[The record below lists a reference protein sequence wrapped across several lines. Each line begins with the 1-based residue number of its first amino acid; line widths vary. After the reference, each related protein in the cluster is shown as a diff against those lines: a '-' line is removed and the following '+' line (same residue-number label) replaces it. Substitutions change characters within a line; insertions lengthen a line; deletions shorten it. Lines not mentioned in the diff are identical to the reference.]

1 MADPGTAGPASQL
14 LRSAVQLFG
23 NLLEAA
29 QTRAE
34 LLTTEVE
41 EEIQRVARL
50 LLLGF
55 AALLAGIL
63 GALIAGFVVV
73 ILFWDTHRVAAA
85 LAVLGVFLLAAAICG
100 LAVRRELRARPRL
113 FEATRTE
120 SDRLH
125 LSRALE
131 LAEKGRGRVSP
142 NPVVGCVI
150 ARDREVLGE
159 GWHAEVGGLHAER
172 AALADAATRGNE
184 PEPRRCHGRVAIQGF
199 ITTLMHWSSFSLKI
213 S

>member
-1 MADPGTAGPASQL
+1 MADPGTAGPVSQL

-23 NLLEAA
+23 TVMEAV

-41 EEIQRVARL
+41 EEIQHVARL

-63 GALIAGFVVV
+63 GALVAGFVVV
-73 ILFWDTHRVAAA
+73 ILFWDTYRLAAA

-120 SDRLH
+120 L
-125 LSRALE
+125 
-131 LAEKGRGRVSP
+131 
-142 NPVVGCVI
+142 
-150 ARDREVLGE
+150 ARD
-159 GWHAEVGGLHAER
+159 
-172 AALADAATRGNE
+172 
-184 PEPRRCHGRVAIQGF
+184 VAR
-199 ITTLMHWSSFSLKI
+199 LRKHP
-213 S
+213 

>member
-1 MADPGTAGPASQL
+1 MADTGTAGPASQL

-23 NLLEAA
+23 TLMEAA

-73 ILFWDTHRVAAA
+73 ILFWDTYRVAAA
-85 LAVLGVFLLAAAICG
+85 LAVMGVFLLAAAICG
-100 LAVRRELRARPRL
+100 VAVRRELRAGPRL
-113 FEATRTE
+113 LEATR
-120 SDRLH
+120 
-125 LSRALE
+125 AE
-131 LAEKGRGRVSP
+131 LARDV
-142 NPVVGCVI
+142 
-150 ARDREVLGE
+150 ARLRK
-159 GWHAEVGGLHAER
+159 H
-172 AALADAATRGNE
+172 
-184 PEPRRCHGRVAIQGF
+184 P
-199 ITTLMHWSSFSLKI
+199 
-213 S
+213 

>member
-1 MADPGTAGPASQL
+1 MADSAASAGPASQL

-23 NLLEAA
+23 SVMTAA

-63 GALIAGFVVV
+63 GALIAGFIVV
-73 ILFWDTHRVAAA
+73 IIFWDTHRVAAA
-85 LAVLGVFLLAAAICG
+85 LAVLGVFLVGAAACG

-113 FEATRTE
+113 LEATR
-120 SDRLH
+120 
-125 LSRALE
+125 AE
-131 LAEKGRGRVSP
+131 LARDVARLRGGS
-142 NPVVGCVI
+142 
-150 ARDREVLGE
+150 
-159 GWHAEVGGLHAER
+159 
-172 AALADAATRGNE
+172 
-184 PEPRRCHGRVAIQGF
+184 
-199 ITTLMHWSSFSLKI
+199 
-213 S
+213 

>member
-1 MADPGTAGPASQL
+1 MAEPGSAAGPASQL

-23 NLLEAA
+23 TVMEAA

-63 GALIAGFVVV
+63 GALIAGFIVV
-73 ILFWDTHRVAAA
+73 IVFWDTHRVGAA
-85 LAVLGVFLLAAAICG
+85 LSVFAVFALAAVICG

-113 FEATRTE
+113 LEATR
-120 SDRLH
+120 
-125 LSRALE
+125 AE
-131 LAEKGRGRVSP
+131 LARDV
-142 NPVVGCVI
+142 
-150 ARDREVLGE
+150 ARLR
-159 GWHAEVGGLHAER
+159 
-172 AALADAATRGNE
+172 NQ
-184 PEPRRCHGRVAIQGF
+184 P
-199 ITTLMHWSSFSLKI
+199 
-213 S
+213 

>member
-14 LRSAVQLFG
+14 LRSAVQLLG

-41 EEIQRVARL
+41 EEIQHVARL

-120 SDRLH
+120 L
-125 LSRALE
+125 
-131 LAEKGRGRVSP
+131 
-142 NPVVGCVI
+142 
-150 ARDREVLGE
+150 ARD
-159 GWHAEVGGLHAER
+159 
-172 AALADAATRGNE
+172 
-184 PEPRRCHGRVAIQGF
+184 VAR
-199 ITTLMHWSSFSLKI
+199 LRKHP
-213 S
+213 

>member
-1 MADPGTAGPASQL
+1 MVDPAFAAGPASHL

-23 NLLEAA
+23 SVMTAA

-63 GALIAGFVVV
+63 GVLVAGFVIV
-73 ILFWDTHRVAAA
+73 IVFWDTYRVAAA
-85 LAVLGVFLLAAAICG
+85 LAVCGVFLIAAAVCG

-113 FEATRTE
+113 LDATR
-120 SDRLH
+120 
-125 LSRALE
+125 AE
-131 LAEKGRGRVSP
+131 LAKDVARLRG
-142 NPVVGCVI
+142 
-150 ARDREVLGE
+150 
-159 GWHAEVGGLHAER
+159 H
-172 AALADAATRGNE
+172 T
-184 PEPRRCHGRVAIQGF
+184 
-199 ITTLMHWSSFSLKI
+199 
-213 S
+213 

>member
-1 MADPGTAGPASQL
+1 MSEPGSATGPASQL

-23 NLLEAA
+23 TVMEAA
-29 QTRAE
+29 HTRAE

-73 ILFWDTHRVAAA
+73 IVFWDTHRIAAA
-85 LAVLGVFLLAAAICG
+85 LSVLAVFALAAVICG

-113 FEATRTE
+113 LEATR
-120 SDRLH
+120 
-125 LSRALE
+125 AE
-131 LAEKGRGRVSP
+131 LARDV
-142 NPVVGCVI
+142 
-150 ARDREVLGE
+150 ARLRN
-159 GWHAEVGGLHAER
+159 H
-172 AALADAATRGNE
+172 
-184 PEPRRCHGRVAIQGF
+184 
-199 ITTLMHWSSFSLKI
+199 S
-213 S
+213 